1 MNKADNIKP
10 NKTFIPFL
18 VLLVASG
25 VFASDAYIPFLP
37 IMQHQL
43 HTSAHA
49 LQSTIAIYILG
60 LCLGQIF
67 FGPLSDKVGRK
78 PIIVCGVI
86 LLIFSS
92 TAAALSTNILI
103 FSAARILQ
111 GLGAATGISMA
122 RSMLRDLYSGNKLAK
137 SIATFSIANSLTP
150 AAAPVVGA
158 YIGHHFGW
166 HSIFW
171 FLVIMYCINLF
182 IFSKLLP
189 ETITEKQTDKKLFTY
204 IKTSYKKLLSSKY
217 FICNTL
223 LTATLFA
230 GMMAYLSCA
239 AFIFQ
244 NQLHLNPIHFA
255 WITIFLVGGSLIGR
269 TCNIILVGKLSGDK
283 IMQLAMTIKIIS
295 SIVLLISI
303 LSGYIHIWSIAACV
317 TVYVASNA
325 LLLPNILTSILTEF
339 SFMAGAAAA
348 LYGTIQMF
356 GGALGS
362 AVIALFA
369 HQQPLAIAVMLSAL
383 AVLGQVL
390 LILRKQSRQP
400 SYDDITHKPETI

>member
-92 TAAALSTNILI
+92 AAAALSTNILI

-182 IFSKLLP
+182 IC
-189 ETITEKQTDKKLFTY
+189 I
-204 IKTSYKKLLSSKY
+204 
-217 FICNTL
+217 
-223 LTATLFA
+223 
-230 GMMAYLSCA
+230 
-239 AFIFQ
+239 
-244 NQLHLNPIHFA
+244 
-255 WITIFLVGGSLIGR
+255 
-269 TCNIILVGKLSGDK
+269 
-283 IMQLAMTIKIIS
+283 IKIIF
-295 SIVLLISI
+295 
-303 LSGYIHIWSIAACV
+303 
-317 TVYVASNA
+317 N
-325 LLLPNILTSILTEF
+325 
-339 SFMAGAAAA
+339 
-348 LYGTIQMF
+348 
-356 GGALGS
+356 
-362 AVIALFA
+362 
-369 HQQPLAIAVMLSAL
+369 
-383 AVLGQVL
+383 
-390 LILRKQSRQP
+390 
-400 SYDDITHKPETI
+400 